1 MQKCKSLVLNE
12 KIKIKNNIVIGYN
25 KVHENETETTRQNF
39 QLKVY
44 YFLCSK
50 RKIIQIEP
58 KYIVFYYS
66 ALFYML

>member
-50 RKIIQIEP
+50 RKII
-58 KYIVFYYS
+58 
-66 ALFYML
+66 